1 MLSSFASSPKRK
13 RGPPRK
19 STNIFASL
27 DLDKLMS
34 EKKKEGY
41 HEKNEIVPPIVKKAP
56 KPVKPE
62 DALILA
68 CRRKRKIG
76 LDGILEEDRKK
87 PNIRSPPP
95 L

>member
-1 MLSSFASSPKRK
+1 M
-13 RGPPRK
+13 
-19 STNIFASL
+19 
-27 DLDKLMS
+27 
-34 EKKKEGY
+34 
-41 HEKNEIVPPIVKKAP
+41 PPIVKKAP

-87 PNIRSPPP
+87 PNIRSPPLKP
-95 L
+95 T